1 VIGEVRHADGLAARP
16 QPAAGTFRAIE
27 DSVALVTGAA
37 RGEHAVAEIGG
48 GARLLV
54 LDVTDAASIAAA
66 AHQVRCLRTGRGGTV

>member
-1 VIGEVRHADGLAARP
+1 
-16 QPAAGTFRAIE
+16 
-27 DSVALVTGAA
+27 
-37 RGEHAVAEIGG
+37 VAEIGG